1 MTENN
6 GENSG
11 RRSGLSSD
19 DGVQTTVE
27 EQRESSNRPKI
38 ERYLAEHIQLSR
50 KTEDSSVG
58 SLQRALNEGARHSW
72 SLVGV
77 SQDPKGQGGILLI
90 WDTSG
95 FISG

>member
-1 MTENN
+1 MTEKNR
-6 GENSG
+6 ENSG
-11 RRSGLSSD
+11 RRSGFPSD
-19 DGVQTTVE
+19 ERIQTTVD
-27 EQRESSNRPKI
+27 EQKESSNRPKI

-50 KTEDSSVG
+50 GMGGSSVG
-58 SLQRALNEGARHSW
+58 SLQRALNEGARQSW

-77 SQDPKGQGGILLI
+77 SQAPVRQGGILLI